1 MARIT
6 NYGSTPAHSS
16 MFGIRH
22 KNIAKKLDLCNWKK
36 KAIVRDGIYLYIQ
49 KGVTTNKE
57 QKNKTIYTVFG
68 LPEYHSFEFLNDAIL
83 FANSY
88 DDSEGIYPNERG
100 VPWHIGPV
108 MKFPKKSWK

>member
-1 MARIT
+1 MGRIT

-36 KAIVRDGIYLYIQ
+36 KAIVRDSIYLYIQ
-49 KGVTTNKE
+49 KGVTSNKE
-57 QKNKTIYTVFG
+57 EKDKTIYTVFG
-68 LPEYHSFEFLNDAIL
+68 LREYHTFESINDAIL

-88 DDSEGIYPNERG
+88 DETEGIYPAERE
-100 VPWHIGPV
+100 VPWHIGPI
-108 MKFPKKSWK
+108 MKFPKKS

>member
-6 NYGSTPAHSS
+6 DYGSTPAHSS
-16 MFGIRH
+16 MFGISH
-22 KNIAKKLDLCNWKK
+22 KNIAKKLDLCNWNK
-36 KAIVRDGIYLYIQ
+36 KAIVRDSIYLYIQ
-49 KGVTTNKE
+49 KGVTSNKGE
-57 QKNKTIYTVFG
+57 KDKTIYTVFG
-68 LPEYHSFEFLNDAIL
+68 LREYHSFEFLNDAIL

-108 MKFPKKSWK
+108 MKFPKK

>member
-6 NYGSTPAHSS
+6 DYGSTPENSS

-36 KAIVRDGIYLYIQ
+36 KAIVRDSIYLYILR
-49 KGVTTNKE
+49 GITLHNKE
-57 QKNKTIYTVFG
+57 KNKTIYTVFG
-68 LPEYHSFEFLNDAIL
+68 LREHHSFDFLNDAIL

-108 MKFPKKSWK
+108 MKFPKKT

>member
-6 NYGSTPAHSS
+6 DYGSTPAHSS

-36 KAIVRDGIYLYIQ
+36 KAIVRDSIYLFIQ
-49 KGVTTNKE
+49 KGITSNKVE
-57 QKNKTIYTVFG
+57 KDKTIYTVFG

-88 DDSEGIYPNERG
+88 DEYESIYPNEMG
-100 VPWHIGPV
+100 VQWHIGPV
-108 MKFPKKSWK
+108 MNFPKKS